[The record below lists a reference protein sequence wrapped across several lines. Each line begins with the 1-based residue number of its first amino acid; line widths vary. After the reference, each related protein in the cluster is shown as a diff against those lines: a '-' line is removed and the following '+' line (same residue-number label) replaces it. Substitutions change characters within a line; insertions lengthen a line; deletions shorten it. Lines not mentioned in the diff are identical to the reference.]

1 MQLILIYFCLFE
13 IFTITYQ
20 NYTRDLLLLLL
31 FFRVLYFSSF
41 LFRVFI
47 RFRFIRLKICF
58 QIDDGLLFFIFD
70 KLNLW
75 FRLVKD
81 VLLFCILIKSL
92 ITRLLFDCSQ
102 FLLWHVSNFFKL
114 LKIDQ
119 LTKKQ
124 TLQQNFQMIISD
136 FNTTEQSRIAF
147 IYHAKRMMTEIFS
160 TMSKI
165 NH

>member
-102 FLLWHVSNFFKL
+102 FLSWNVSFFFKL
-114 LKIDQ
+114 SNENWSVN
-119 LTKKQ
+119 KKTNLATEFSNDHFWFQ
-124 TLQQNFQMIISD
+124 YNGAIQNSI
-136 FNTTEQSRIAF
+136 
-147 IYHAKRMMTEIFS
+147 HLPC
-160 TMSKI
+160 
-165 NH
+165 